1 MTVPLLG
8 VCSSSSMGDDVLLH
22 VIHAFM
28 ENEQLFLLM
37 LNFTVMIRCHRGSLA
52 ASLHGFFPVHSA
64 GRYFCSD
71 ST

>member
-1 MTVPLLG
+1 MAVLLLG
-8 VCSSSSMGDDVLLH
+8 VCSCSSMGDDVLH
-22 VIHAFM
+22 VLHAFM

-64 GRYFCSD
+64 GHYCCSD